1 MNVFYKILSSKK
13 NLQGSIVLVG
23 FICILQSCNIAH
35 TYDLR
40 VYKDGKFIATEKV
53 ALDTFLKQAV
63 IVAYDPEC
71 PICLLY
77 KTSID
82 YLSKTYESQQIY
94 IILTAE
100 SDTSLIKD
108 KFYRDS
114 RISIFQDPSNK
125 LLKKIG
131 ATTTPH
137 AFVYDANS
145 TMVYSGKIDNRAKA
159 LGIKTDNPDSLYVSD
174 ALKALSK
181 GQLPHVKK
189 TQPIG
194 CLIQ

>member
-1 MNVFYKILSSKK
+1 MNVFYPILSNLK
-13 NLQGSIVLVG
+13 NLQGSLFLVG
-23 FICILQSCNIAH
+23 FFCMLQSCNVGQ
-35 TYDLR
+35 TYELR
-40 VYKDGKFIATEKV
+40 VYQAGGFMTTEQV
-53 ALDTFLKQAV
+53 VLDSFLNQSV
-63 IVAYDPEC
+63 VVAYDPEC

-82 YLSKTYESQQIY
+82 YLSKTYENQQIY

-108 KFYRDS
+108 KFYADS
-114 RISIFQDPSNK
+114 RIRIFQDPSNK
-125 LLKKIG
+125 LLRKIG

-137 AFVYDANS
+137 AFVYDAKS
-145 TMVYSGKIDNRAKA
+145 TLVYSGKIDNRAKA

-181 GQLPHVKK
+181 GQLPYIKK

>member
-1 MNVFYKILSSKK
+1 MNVFYPILSSIK
-13 NLQGSIVLVG
+13 NLQGSIFLVG
-23 FICILQSCNIAH
+23 FLCVLQSCNVGQ
-35 TYDLR
+35 TYELR
-40 VYKDGKFIATEKV
+40 VYKDNGFVATEQV
-53 ALDTFLKQAV
+53 FLDSFLKQAV

-94 IILTAE
+94 ILLTAE

-108 KFYRDS
+108 KFYADS
-114 RISIFQDPSNK
+114 RIKIFQDPSNK

-137 AFVYDANS
+137 AFVYDSKS
-145 TMVYSGKIDNRAKA
+145 TLVYSGKIDNRAKA

-181 GQLPHVKK
+181 GQLPYVKK

>member
-1 MNVFYKILSSKK
+1 MNVFYPILASIK
-13 NLQGSIVLVG
+13 NLQGSIFLAG
-23 FICILQSCNIAH
+23 FLCILSSCNVGQ

-40 VYKDGKFIATEKV
+40 VYKDGQFITTKQV

-100 SDTSLIKD
+100 SDTSFIKD
-108 KFYRDS
+108 KFYADS

-181 GQLPHVKK
+181 GQLPYIKK